1 MLFPNL
7 GGMNY
12 LTSFNVLFYGELGGN
27 LMTLG
32 ECVCYLK
39 QC

>member
-12 LTSFNVLFYGELGGN
+12 LTSLYVVLFYGELEGD

-32 ECVCYLK
+32 ECVCVI
-39 QC
+39 